1 MSVEEIVR
9 THFPGSY
16 EEDAFVKR
24 SALTLLQDHGFSADN
39 TLACVGVCRD
49 ELCQSLTDKIR
60 KMWGETYDL
69 SGLAGMPW
77 VGRTGYA
84 SARRHAPVV
93 RNRHR
98 YIFFIF
104 THIGVGPA
112 GEIGLCPRQGR
123 PGLVPTCGELSLI
136 LDELHN
142 GNDPVPFDTED
153 IERCLVRERLKRE
166 PGVDENTG
174 LIEFTK
180 IAHRASLSDLENLA
194 STVFNPETDDSA
206 ILSGVQIH
214 GSDGVNFVWPG
225 SSSVVIRGRRS
236 EIWF

>member
-1 MSVEEIVR
+1 MSVEDIVR
-9 THFPGSY
+9 SHFPGAY

-24 SALTLLQDHGFSADN
+24 SALTLLQDHGFTADN

-49 ELCQSLTDKIR
+49 ELCRPLTSRIR
-60 KMWGETYDL
+60 DMWGETFDL

-77 VGRTGYA
+77 LGRSGY
-84 SARRHAPVV
+84 SALRQHAPIV
-93 RNRHR
+93 RDRLR

-104 THIGVGPA
+104 THIGIGPA
-112 GEIGLCPRQGR
+112 GELGLCERPGR
-123 PGLVPTCGELSLI
+123 PGLIPTCGLLSLI
-136 LDELHN
+136 LEELRN
-142 GNDPVPFDTED
+142 GKESIPFDTED
-153 IERCLVRERLKRE
+153 VERCLVRERLKRE
-166 PGVDENTG
+166 PGVDENIG
-174 LIEFTK
+174 LIELTK
-180 IAHRASLSDLENLA
+180 IAHRASLTDLENLA

-214 GSDGVNFVWPG
+214 GPDGTLVWPG